1 VDDLVGADIP
11 SVGELLAAD
20 FAVVWTFPGMA
31 SFVCLNFYISRDNA
45 WELVFYITFRFP
57 S

>member
-1 VDDLVGADIP
+1 MGADIP
-11 SVGELLAAD
+11 SLGESLAAG
-20 FAVVWTFPGMA
+20 FAVVWTFPGMPP
-31 SFVCLNFYISRDNA
+31 FVCLEFYISRDNA